1 MQAFLARRLT
11 VTVLVVAGTTLIV
24 FILTRVVPGD
34 PIRTML
40 AAAQVADPNLVERYR
55 RDFGLDQPLP
65 VQYARWVWNLAN
77 GDMGRSIESREAVR
91 TILGRAFGATFV
103 LALAG
108 MVLAVVTGVAL
119 GATGALL
126 AVRRPHSIVARGIGL
141 APLALI
147 TIPPFSLGLFF
158 IYLLAV
164 RLPVL
169 PPVGMHDLRNDTF
182 GDLLRHLVLPALT
195 LAAASSGATA
205 RVARSALV
213 DILREDYIRT
223 AYAKGLSNRAV
234 ILRHALRN
242 TLIPVVT
249 NTGIMFGSMLSGAV
263 LVESVFAWPGVG
275 KLMVDAIL
283 RRDYP
288 VIEGVTLVVSLS
300 YVLVNLLVD
309 VSYAFVDPRLR
320 YG

>member
-1 MQAFLARRLT
+1 
-11 VTVLVVAGTTLIV
+11 
-24 FILTRVVPGD
+24 
-34 PIRTML
+34 
-40 AAAQVADPNLVERYR
+40 
-55 RDFGLDQPLP
+55 
-65 VQYARWVWNLAN
+65 
-77 GDMGRSIESREAVR
+77 
-91 TILGRAFGATFV
+91 
-103 LALAG
+103 
-108 MVLAVVTGVAL
+108 
-119 GATGALL
+119 
-126 AVRRPHSIVARGIGL
+126 
-141 APLALI
+141 
-147 TIPPFSLGLFF
+147 
-158 IYLLAV
+158 
-164 RLPVL
+164 
-169 PPVGMHDLRNDTF
+169 
-182 GDLLRHLVLPALT
+182 

-242 TLIPVVT
+242 ALIPVVT

>member
-1 MQAFLARRLT
+1 MRAFLIRRLT
-11 VTVLVVAGTTLIV
+11 VTLLVVAGSTLIV
-24 FILTRVVPGD
+24 FVLTRIVPGD

-40 AAAQVADPNLVERYR
+40 AAAQVADPALVAQYR
-55 RDFGLDQPLP
+55 RDFGLDQPMP
-65 VQYARWVWNLAN
+65 VQYAHWVWKLAN
-77 GDMGRSIESREAVR
+77 GDLGRSIQSREAVL
-91 TILGRAFGATFV
+91 TVLGRAFGATFV
-103 LALAG
+103 LAMAS
-108 MVLAVVTGVAL
+108 MVLAVLIGVAL
-119 GATGALL
+119 GVTGAVL
-126 AVRRPHSIVARGIGL
+126 AVRKPRSILARTIGL

-164 RLPVL
+164 QVPVF
-169 PPVGMHDLRNDTF
+169 PPVGMHALRDDSVV
-182 GDLLRHLVLPALT
+182 DLLRHLALPALT
-195 LAAASSGATA
+195 LAAASTGATA

-213 DILREDYIRT
+213 DILHEDYIRT
-223 AYAKGLSNRAV
+223 AYAKGLPNAAV

-242 TLIPVVT
+242 TLIPIVT
-249 NTGIMFGSMLSGAV
+249 NTGLMFGGMLSGAV
-263 LVESVFAWPGVG
+263 LVESVFAWPGLG

-288 VIEGVTLVVSLS
+288 VIEGVTLVVALS
-300 YVLVNLLVD
+300 YVVVNLLVD

>member
-65 VQYARWVWNLAN
+65 IQYARWVWNLAN
-77 GDMGRSIESREAVR
+77 GDLGRSIESREAVR
-91 TILGRAFGATFV
+91 TILGRAFAATFV

-147 TIPPFSLGLFF
+147 T
-158 IYLLAV
+158 
-164 RLPVL
+164 
-169 PPVGMHDLRNDTF
+169 
-182 GDLLRHLVLPALT
+182 
-195 LAAASSGATA
+195 
-205 RVARSALV
+205 
-213 DILREDYIRT
+213 
-223 AYAKGLSNRAV
+223 
-234 ILRHALRN
+234 
-242 TLIPVVT
+242 
-249 NTGIMFGSMLSGAV
+249 
-263 LVESVFAWPGVG
+263 
-275 KLMVDAIL
+275 
-283 RRDYP
+283 
-288 VIEGVTLVVSLS
+288 
-300 YVLVNLLVD
+300 
-309 VSYAFVDPRLR
+309 
-320 YG
+320 